1 MSRPPHVTGSAGP
14 SSRATAR
21 RTWPPTTWR
30 ASTQTETQT
39 ETRAETRTETRAD
52 ARGYLSPVG
61 LAPVR
66 VPACAP
72 FADVTGGSADPA
84 TYCSHG
90 IVQSLMSPSLGVSA
104 RPE

>member
-39 ETRAETRTETRAD
+39 ETRAETRPETPTETRAD

-90 IVQSLMSPSLGVSA
+90 IVQSLMSP
-104 RPE
+104 